1 MQIYEKFK
9 KDMSQTENKEMS
21 TLITNDG
28 LTIANPKK
36 FFAFRL
42 FDV

>member
-9 KDMSQTENKEMS
+9 KDMSPTDNKEMS
-21 TLITNDG
+21 TLITK
-28 LTIANPKK
+28 TIANPKK